1 MISARPKFPRLC
13 SPLARLA
20 LLVLLPLLA
29 AAQVVNDTY
38 KPNLWDGGV
47 KAMALQADGMLVI
60 GGTFQH
66 ADTAVAR
73 SRLARL
79 NADGW
84 VDPTFDPNVN
94 GEVQA
99 VAVQADGK
107 ILVGG
112 SFTTVGGQARSYLA
126 RLAPDGTVDPG
137 FLATVDGVVRALAL
151 LPDGKIWVGGSFNQ
165 VNGVACAALALL
177 DAGGALATE
186 RDNLGAVTWTYAS
199 PFDESHGAD
208 YGVAQL
214 LRTSANRVVVVGL
227 ESTSAASLLWRMG
240 ADGRRDTGFTAP
252 SVAAI
257 YALGEQSTG
266 KLVIGGTF
274 LSVAGDTT
282 RQRLA
287 RLNVDGSLDASF
299 TQPYFSSEVDA
310 VLVLPDD
317 RILATSPGLN
327 SKFQCMGAEGG
338 VEFTFEA
345 PLSVFMSATTP
356 TALVRQPDGKI
367 IVNAGQQG
375 LTRLNADGT
384 LDTSTRALDL
394 WVTGG
399 GAYGKLGLGT
409 YGGTGDQVEVLK
421 RVTGAKAVAVGGSH
435 LLFAKDDGTLW
446 AAGRNDQG
454 QLGVDP
460 TTLAYTSDG
469 QPRQVA
475 GVTDVATVA
484 AGSNH
489 SFFIKTDGTLWA
501 MGDNTGGKLGNRNTT
516 DQYAPVQIATGV
528 AAVAAGVDHSLYV
541 TTSGD
546 LYAMGSN
553 THGQLGTSS
562 YTTTPM
568 LVATGV
574 KAVAAGDY
582 FSLYLKTDG
591 SLYGMGQNS
600 SGQLGQGDTTN
611 RSTPAL
617 IATGVSTMAAGAA
630 HTAFVTTEGYLMTM
644 GYNAAGQLGYSVAD
658 TTTPQRVAGL
668 IQAATQVACG
678 FGYTVFLKS
687 DGTLWGMGD
696 LSDGALGVGRRAES
710 NTFTPVKIAHY
721 VRALAAKNDLTAILT
736 RGDAALPGR
745 RVTIQTPP
753 QTATVAA
760 GAAHTLSVTATGAGT
775 LTYQWYKVGGPFGGG
790 LLFATQPTYA
800 IPSFS
805 AGDAGNYYVEVT
817 NDWGTVTSE
826 QAVLTLQGA
835 PPVQAKF
842 DSYVPPADGTY
853 YTGEVLE
860 VKVLFDQVVAVTG
873 TPQLALTIGTQ
884 TRYADYVAGSTP
896 TGGYGLTFRYTLTAA
911 DSDADGIAIVSPL
924 VLNGGSIKDQQG
936 VDALLTFTPIALAK
950 VKVVAGAIPGPMVSS
965 PQNVAIPVGMTAT
978 FTVSANGVGTLT
990 YRWEYS
996 TDSGGSWKALPAS
1009 GVPESGADT
1018 HQLSVIGQESLD
1030 GRQYRCV
1037 VTDANNSTT
1046 SSAATLTVNPIIAVQ
1061 PVDQS
1066 IPLGTT
1072 ATFRLVVQPAL
1083 QAQATYEWQVLRPGA
1098 EAWQIAAFSTVGADG
1113 AAYLSAPGATTG
1125 TKFRCVVSIAGG
1137 ATVTSREATLTITGK
1152 ETAIIG
1158 QPVDQTVAVG
1168 ATAEFKVQVHAAVRS
1183 NAPTYQWYRKWAD
1196 ADASWTELRDGQSN
1210 EPYTGTQ
1217 TATLVMS
1224 ARLFNSGAVYQC
1236 RVQWGTY
1243 SATSAD
1249 ALLTVTSVEDNTLIA
1264 EQPADQS
1271 IPVGTTTSF
1280 TLRARSDIRSTAIYE
1295 WQVWQPQYAKWWPAA
1310 HDGVMS
1316 RDQPDG
1322 YAFVYAF
1329 NYASGTKFRCQVSAN
1344 GGTMLS
1350 REATLTRT
1358 PEASAII
1365 GQPVDQTVAVGATAE
1380 FKVQMHAAVRSAAPT
1395 YQWYKMAPDAVY
1407 WTELEDGQPDEPY
1420 TGVHTDTLVVGAR
1433 LFNTG
1438 TRYFCQVRWGE
1449 QLYSTLSTQAV
1460 LTVTSVEDNTLIV
1473 EQPADQS
1480 IPVGTT
1486 TSFTLRAR
1494 SDIRST
1500 AIYEWQLWDSS
1511 NSRWV
1516 HTAYAGVMSRDQPD
1530 GYAFVYA
1537 FNYPSGTKFRCQ
1549 VSANG
1554 GTMLSREATLT
1565 RTPEASAIIGQPVDQ
1580 TVAVGATAEFKVQ
1593 VHAAVRSAAPTYQW
1607 YKKLSG
1613 AVDWVLLTEGRDNE
1627 PYTGVNTDTLVMS
1640 ARLLN
1645 TGATYFCQVRWSE
1658 GVYSTISASATLTVT
1673 PPPPEIVRQPANQ
1686 KAQLGGDVTFSVGL
1700 TDPTGYTFQW
1710 QFSSDE
1716 GATWQR
1722 LGGTPAGDRM
1732 AALTAADVAGL
1743 DFAGADTDTLT
1754 INNVNLALFGY
1765 QFRCLVSNGVETV
1778 TSGVSTLTLPHSQ
1791 FSALSA
1797 RAPTGTG
1804 EQTLFLGF
1812 VFAGG
1817 GKPTM
1822 VRGVGPGLVKGDPSL
1837 AGKTLA
1843 DPQLTLRELQ
1853 TINNVAQFVEVAAN
1867 DNWGGTATLR
1877 EKFSALGMGALDD
1890 TSTDA
1895 ALLSTPARAVY
1906 TAQVSGA
1913 AGTTGVALAEVYD
1926 ANFLTKTRRLTA
1938 LSVRNQVGV
1947 GADMLIA
1954 GFVIAGDVPKKVIL
1968 RGVGPGLVPNVAEA
1982 AVLQNP
1988 ILQLNKL
1995 DTKTK
2000 TWSVVG
2006 ANDDWGG
2013 TAELASAMSLAGMGV
2028 LQADSK
2034 DAVLLLELQP
2044 GIYTAQVSGVGETT
2058 GIGLVEIYEAK

>member
-1 MISARPKFPRLC
+1 MSSF
-13 SPLARLA
+13 LAMFRRA
-20 LLVLLPLLA
+20 QRSVGLLLLGLLPVLSG
-29 AAQVVNDTY
+29 AQVFNDTY

-47 KAMALQADGMLVI
+47 KAMALQPDGMLVI

-66 ADTAVAR
+66 ADTRIAR
-73 SRLARL
+73 NRIARL
-79 NADGW
+79 NEDGW
-84 VDPTFDPNVN
+84 VDPTFDPDAN
-94 GEVQA
+94 GEVLA
-99 VAVQADGK
+99 LAVQTDGK

-126 RLAPDGTVDPG
+126 RLAPDGTVDPS
-137 FLATVDGVVRALAL
+137 FIATVDGAVRALAL

-186 RDNLGAVTWTYAS
+186 RDNLGAVTWTYGS
-199 PFDESHGAD
+199 PFDESHGAN
-208 YGVAQL
+208 YGVARL
-214 LRTSANRVVVVGL
+214 LRTSANRVVVVAG
-227 ESTSAASLLWRMG
+227 ETSSSASLLWRMG
-240 ADGRRDTGFTAP
+240 ADGRRDTGFVAP
-252 SVAAI
+252 SVDAI
-257 YALGEQSTG
+257 YAMAEQSTG
-266 KLVIGGTF
+266 KLVIGGAF
-274 LSVAGDTT
+274 LSVGSDAT

-287 RLNVDGSLDASF
+287 RLNIDGTLDTSF
-299 TQPYFSSEVDA
+299 TQPPFSSGVDA

-317 RILATSPGLN
+317 RILATSPGFN
-327 SKFQCMGAEGG
+327 SKFQCMGAEGD

-345 PLSVFMSATTP
+345 PLSVFMSAATP

-375 LTRLNADGT
+375 LTRLNADGS
-384 LDTSTRALDL
+384 LDTSTQALDL

-399 GAYGKLGLGT
+399 GAYGKLGLGS

-421 RVTGAKAVAVGGSH
+421 RVAGAKAVAVGGQH

-446 AAGRNDQG
+446 GAGRNDQG

-475 GVTDVATVA
+475 GVTDVATVV

-591 SLYGMGQNS
+591 TLYGMGQNS

-611 RSTPAL
+611 RGTPAL

-630 HTAFVTTEGYLMTM
+630 HSAFVTTEGYLMTM
-644 GYNAAGQLGYSVAD
+644 GYNASGQLGYSVAD

-668 IQAATQVACG
+668 IPAATQVACG

-721 VRALAAKNDLTAILT
+721 VLALAAKNDLTAILT

-805 AGDAGNYYVEVT
+805 ASDAGAYYVEVT
-817 NDWGTVTSE
+817 NDWGTVASA
-826 QAVLTLQGA
+826 QAVLTLEG
-835 PPVQAKF
+835 PSPVQAKF
-842 DSYVPPADGTY
+842 DSYVPPTDGTY

-1061 PVDQS
+1061 PMDQS

-1072 ATFRLVVQPAL
+1072 ASFRLVVQPAL

-1098 EAWQIAAFSTVGADG
+1098 EAWQIAAFSSVGADG
-1113 AAYLSAPGATTG
+1113 AAYLSALGATTG
-1125 TKFRCVVSIAGG
+1125 TKYRCVVSLTGG
-1137 ATVTSREATLTITGK
+1137 TSVTSREATLTITGQ
-1152 ETAIIG
+1152 ETAIIT
-1158 QPVDQTVAVG
+1158 QPADQTVAVG

-1183 NAPTYQWYRKWAD
+1183 NAPTYQWYRKLAGAD
-1196 ADASWTELRDGQSN
+1196 SSWTELRDGQSN

-1217 TATLVMS
+1217 TDTLVMS

-1236 RVQWGTY
+1236 RVQWSTY

-1295 WQVWQPQYAKWWPAA
+1295 WQVWQPKYAEWRPTAQA
-1310 HDGVMS
+1310 GVMS
-1316 RDQPDG
+1316 RDRPDG

-1329 NYASGTKFRCQVSAN
+1329 NYESGTKFRCYVSAD
-1344 GGTMLS
+1344 GRTMLS

-1365 GQPVDQTVAVGATAE
+1365 GQPTDQTVSVGATAE
-1380 FKVQMHAAVRSAAPT
+1380 FKVQMHAAVPGAAPT

-1407 WTELEDGQPDEPY
+1407 WTELTDDQPDEPY
-1420 TGVHTDTLVVGAR
+1420 TGVHTDTLAVGAR
-1433 LFNTG
+1433 LFNSG

-1449 QLYSTLSTQAV
+1449 QLYSTLSTKAV
-1460 LTVTSVEDNTLIV
+1460 LTVTSVEDNTLIA

-1486 TSFTLRAR
+1486 TYFTLQVRAELK
-1494 SDIRST
+1494 DK

-1511 NSRWV
+1511 NSRWL
-1516 HTAYAGVMSRDQPD
+1516 HTAQAGVMWD
-1530 GYAFVYA
+1530 GTPFVYA

-1580 TVAVGATAEFKVQ
+1580 TVAVGATVEFKVQ
-1593 VHAAVRSAAPTYQW
+1593 VHAAVRRESPTYQW

-1613 AVDWVLLTEGRDNE
+1613 ATDWTLLAEGRDNE

-1640 ARLLN
+1640 ARLFN
-1645 TGATYFCQVRWSE
+1645 TGAQYFCQIYW
-1658 GVYSTISASATLTVT
+1658 GDQLYSTRSTPATLTVT
-1673 PPPPEIVRQPANQ
+1673 PPPPEIARQPENQ

-1710 QFSSDE
+1710 QYSDDH
-1716 GATWQR
+1716 GATWR
-1722 LGGTPAGDRM
+1722 LLGSSPFRGRR
-1732 AALTAADVAGL
+1732 AARTAADIAGL
-1743 DFAGADTDTLT
+1743 SYTGANTSELT
-1754 INNVNLALFGY
+1754 INSVTLALYGY

-1778 TSGVSTLTLPHSQ
+1778 TSGVSMLTLPWSQ

-1797 RAPTGTG
+1797 RAPAGTG
-1804 EQTLFLGF
+1804 EQTLILGF

-1817 GKPTM
+1817 GKPTL
-1822 VRGVGPGLVKGDPSL
+1822 VRGVGPGISTVSGYMR
-1837 AGKTLA
+1837 
-1843 DPQLTLRELQ
+1843 DPQLRLYT
-1853 TINNVAQFVEVAAN
+1853 ASGVEVASN
-1867 DNWGGTATLR
+1867 DDWAGSSELSDAFVRTGA
-1877 EKFSALGMGALDD
+1877 GALDPA
-1890 TSTDA
+1890 SKDA
-1895 ALLSTPARAVY
+1895 ALFENLTGNVY
-1906 TAQVSGA
+1906 TAHVSGA
-1913 AGTTGVALAEVYD
+1913 AGTTGVALAEAYD
-1926 ANFLTKTRRLTA
+1926 ASLGDKTKRLTA

-1947 GADMLIA
+1947 DDAILIA
-1954 GFVIAGDVPKKVIL
+1954 GFVISGDVPKRVVV
-1968 RGVGPGLVPNVAEA
+1968 RGVGPGISTVSGYLRDPQLQVWRLNTLVTPAKWE
-1982 AVLQNP
+1982 L
-1988 ILQLNKL
+1988 
-1995 DTKTK
+1995 
-2000 TWSVVG
+2000 VG
-2006 ANDDWGG
+2006 ENDDWDH
-2013 TAELASAMSLAGMGV
+2013 TATTAALFKSVGMGELAS
-2028 LQADSK
+2028 DSK
-2034 DAVLLLELQP
+2034 DAALVLTLEP
-2044 GIYTAQVSGVGETT
+2044 GIYTAQVSGVGRTT
-2058 GIGLVEIYEAK
+2058 GVGLAEIYEAP

>member
-1 MISARPKFPRLC
+1 MSSF
-13 SPLARLA
+13 LAMFRRA
-20 LLVLLPLLA
+20 QRSVGLLLLGLLPVLSG
-29 AAQVVNDTY
+29 AQVFNDTY

-47 KAMALQADGMLVI
+47 KAMALQPDGMLVI

-66 ADTAVAR
+66 ADTRIAR
-73 SRLARL
+73 NRIARL
-79 NADGW
+79 NEDGW
-84 VDPTFDPNVN
+84 VDPTFDPDAN
-94 GEVQA
+94 GEVLA
-99 VAVQADGK
+99 LAVQTDGK

-126 RLAPDGTVDPG
+126 RLAPDGTVDPS
-137 FLATVDGVVRALAL
+137 FIATVDGAVRALAL

-186 RDNLGAVTWTYAS
+186 RDNLGAVTWTYGS
-199 PFDESHGAD
+199 PFDESHGAN
-208 YGVAQL
+208 YGVARL
-214 LRTSANRVVVVGL
+214 LRTSANRVVVVAG
-227 ESTSAASLLWRMG
+227 ETSSSASLLWRMG
-240 ADGRRDTGFTAP
+240 ADGRRDTGFAAP
-252 SVAAI
+252 SVDAI

-274 LSVAGDTT
+274 LSVDSDAT

-287 RLNVDGSLDASF
+287 RLNIDGTLDTSF
-299 TQPYFSSEVDA
+299 TQPPFPSGVDA

-345 PLSVFMSATTP
+345 PLSVFMSAATP

-375 LTRLNADGT
+375 LTRLNADGS
-384 LDTSTRALDL
+384 LDTSTQALDL

-399 GAYGKLGLGT
+399 GAYGKLGLGS

-421 RVTGAKAVAVGGSH
+421 RVAGAKAVAVGGQH

-446 AAGRNDQG
+446 GAGRNDQG

-475 GVTDVATVA
+475 GVTDVATVV

-591 SLYGMGQNS
+591 TLYGMGQNS

-611 RSTPAL
+611 RGTPAL

-630 HTAFVTTEGYLMTM
+630 HSAFVTTEGYLMTM
-644 GYNAAGQLGYSVAD
+644 GYNASGQLGYSVAD

-805 AGDAGNYYVEVT
+805 ASDAGAYYVEVT
-817 NDWGTVTSE
+817 NDWGTVASA
-826 QAVLTLQGA
+826 QAVLTLEG
-835 PPVQAKF
+835 PSPVQAKF
-842 DSYVPPADGTY
+842 DSYVPPTDGTY
-853 YTGEVLE
+853 YTGQVLE
-860 VKVLFDQVVAVTG
+860 FKVLFDQVVAVTG
-873 TPQLALTIGTQ
+873 APQLALTIGAQ

-896 TGGYGLTFRYTLTAA
+896 TGGFGLTFRYTLTAA

-924 VLNGGSIKDQQG
+924 VLNGGTIKDQQG
-936 VDALLTFTPIALAK
+936 TDALLTFTPIALSK
-950 VKVVAGAIPGPMVSS
+950 VKVVAGAIPGPTVSS
-965 PQNVAIPVGMTAT
+965 PQNAAIPVGMTAT

-990 YRWEYS
+990 YRWEFS
-996 TDSGGSWKALPAS
+996 TDDGGSWKALPAA
-1009 GVPESGADT
+1009 GVPESGVDT
-1018 HQLSVIGQESLD
+1018 HQLSVIAQESLD

-1037 VTDANNSTT
+1037 VTDANSSTT
-1046 SSAATLTVNPIIAVQ
+1046 SAAAKLTVQPIIAVQ
-1061 PVDQS
+1061 PVDKS
-1066 IPLGTT
+1066 IPVGTT
-1072 ATFRLVVQPAL
+1072 ASFRLEVQPAL
-1083 QAQATYEWQVLRPGA
+1083 QAQATYEWQALPPGA
-1098 EAWQIAAFSTVGADG
+1098 EAWQVAPHATVGADG
-1113 AAYLSAPGATTG
+1113 AAYLSALGAATG
-1125 TKFRCVVSIAGG
+1125 TKFRCVVSITGG
-1137 ATVTSREATLTITGK
+1137 ATVTSREATLTITGQ
-1152 ETAIIG
+1152 ETAIIS
-1158 QPVDQTVAVG
+1158 QPVAQTARVG
-1168 ATAEFKVQVHAAVRS
+1168 DTVQFQIQAHAAVRS
-1183 NAPTYQWYRKWAD
+1183 NAPTYQWYKKLAGAD
-1196 ADASWTELRDGQSN
+1196 AAWTELRDNQPD

-1217 TATLVMS
+1217 TNTLVVS
-1224 ARLFNSGAVYQC
+1224 ARLFNSGAAYQC
-1236 RVQWGTY
+1236 RVHWSTY
-1243 SATSAD
+1243 SATSED

-1271 IPVGTTTSF
+1271 IPEGTTTSF
-1280 TLRARSDIRSTAIYE
+1280 TLLARSDIRDKAIYE
-1295 WQVWQPQYAKWWPAA
+1295 WQIWDASNSQWLHTA
-1310 HDGVMS
+1310 HAGVMA
-1316 RDQPDG
+1316 DG
-1322 YAFVYAF
+1322 TPFAYAF
-1329 NYASGTKFRCQVSAN
+1329 NYPSGTKFRCYVSVVG

-1358 PEASAII
+1358 PQASAIIGQPVDQTARVGDMVEFKVQAHAAVRSNAPTYQWYKTLPGAQYWTELRDGQSDEPYTGTQTDTLVMSARLFNSGAIYQCQVRWAEGNCAANSNIATLTVTSVEDNTIIAEQPADQSIPVGTTTYFTLKVRADLKDKAIYEWQLWDASNSQWLHTAQAGVMADGTPFVYAFNYPSGTKFRCYVSVVGGSTMLSREATLTRTPESSAII
-1365 GQPVDQTVAVGATAE
+1365 GQPVDQTVAVGAT
-1380 FKVQMHAAVRSAAPT
+1380 V
-1395 YQWYKMAPDAVY
+1395 
-1407 WTELEDGQPDEPY
+1407 
-1420 TGVHTDTLVVGAR
+1420 
-1433 LFNTG
+1433 
-1438 TRYFCQVRWGE
+1438 
-1449 QLYSTLSTQAV
+1449 
-1460 LTVTSVEDNTLIV
+1460 
-1473 EQPADQS
+1473 
-1480 IPVGTT
+1480 
-1486 TSFTLRAR
+1486 
-1494 SDIRST
+1494 
-1500 AIYEWQLWDSS
+1500 
-1511 NSRWV
+1511 
-1516 HTAYAGVMSRDQPD
+1516 
-1530 GYAFVYA
+1530 
-1537 FNYPSGTKFRCQ
+1537 
-1549 VSANG
+1549 
-1554 GTMLSREATLT
+1554 
-1565 RTPEASAIIGQPVDQ
+1565 
-1580 TVAVGATAEFKVQ
+1580 EFKVQ
-1593 VHAAVRSAAPTYQW
+1593 VHAAVRRESPTYQW

-1613 AVDWVLLTEGRDNE
+1613 ATDWTLLAEGRDNE

-1640 ARLLN
+1640 ARLFN
-1645 TGATYFCQVRWSE
+1645 TGAQYFCQIYW
-1658 GVYSTISASATLTVT
+1658 GDQLYSTRSTPATLTVT
-1673 PPPPEIVRQPANQ
+1673 PPPPEIARQPENQ

-1710 QFSSDE
+1710 QYSDDH
-1716 GATWQR
+1716 GATWR
-1722 LGGTPAGDRM
+1722 LLGSSPFRGRR
-1732 AALTAADVAGL
+1732 AARTAADIAGL
-1743 DFAGADTDTLT
+1743 SYTGANTSELT
-1754 INNVNLALFGY
+1754 INSVTLALYGY

-1778 TSGVSTLTLPHSQ
+1778 TSGVSMLTLPWSQ

-1797 RAPTGTG
+1797 RAPAGTG
-1804 EQTLFLGF
+1804 EQTLILGF

-1817 GKPTM
+1817 GKPTL
-1822 VRGVGPGLVKGDPSL
+1822 VRGVGPGISTVSGYMR
-1837 AGKTLA
+1837 
-1843 DPQLTLRELQ
+1843 DPQLRLYT
-1853 TINNVAQFVEVAAN
+1853 ASGVEVASN
-1867 DNWGGTATLR
+1867 DDWAGSSELSDAFVRTGA
-1877 EKFSALGMGALDD
+1877 GALDPA
-1890 TSTDA
+1890 SKDA
-1895 ALLSTPARAVY
+1895 ALFENLTGNVY
-1906 TAQVSGA
+1906 TAHVSGA
-1913 AGTTGVALAEVYD
+1913 AGTTGVALAEAYD
-1926 ANFLTKTRRLTA
+1926 ASLGDKTKRLTA

-1947 GADMLIA
+1947 DDAILIA
-1954 GFVIAGDVPKKVIL
+1954 GFVISGDVPKRVVV
-1968 RGVGPGLVPNVAEA
+1968 RGVGPGISTVSGYLRDPQLQVWRLNTLVTPAKWE
-1982 AVLQNP
+1982 L
-1988 ILQLNKL
+1988 
-1995 DTKTK
+1995 
-2000 TWSVVG
+2000 VG
-2006 ANDDWGG
+2006 ENDDWDH
-2013 TAELASAMSLAGMGV
+2013 TATTAALFKSVGMGELAS
-2028 LQADSK
+2028 DSK
-2034 DAVLLLELQP
+2034 DAALVLTLEP
-2044 GIYTAQVSGVGETT
+2044 GIYTAQVSGVGRTT
-2058 GIGLVEIYEAK
+2058 GVGLAEIYEAP